1 MNKLNQIKFKLPLMM
16 ALLLIIPMSV
26 VGILSYNETK
36 VLEHAVVDKEVM
48 EGLDPKFEKIFLEY
62 EDIISE
68 LAKLEEMNYQNYNF
82 PSETRE
88 GITNMPTLNDPAKT
102 YFYETFLTEKE
113 SQHEYL
119 LNTYLATQNGEFYL
133 SNIPPEEVD
142 LKEFDPRQRE
152 WYIEAEAADGNVI
165 WTQPYM
171 DTGTGKSTIT
181 LAKALIDGN
190 DNIIGVVGL
199 DFDMQ
204 KLAILVRLEVLKTAS
219 IVGGI
224 SLVIGIILVFLFVR
238 RFNRDLA
245 QVKFGMDKLA
255 AGDLTVETI
264 ETRKEDEL
272 GQLIIGFNGMVRNLK
287 ELVTNVIKTSEQVA
301 ASSEQLNANSEE
313 TSRATEHITLSIQEV
328 SSGAEDQLSSM
339 QESMSLVRK
348 TLLDVQQIQETTQAV
363 TDTSQHGSVQ
373 AKQGQ
378 EMINQ
383 TIEQMQVISQ
393 NTSNTSSIIN
403 DLDIK
408 SKEIEKILTI
418 INDIADQTN
427 LLALNAAIEAA
438 RAGEHGKGFAV
449 VADQVRKLAEQS
461 SESTNQISHIIGEI
475 QSYTGKAVDSMEI
488 GEKAVDRGT
497 EFVNTAGQT
506 FTDISASIDEI
517 VQKMKKVSQAILKIS
532 ANTDDLVE
540 SMENVSTISERTSN
554 FTQEV
559 AGATEQQTASME
571 EVAAAT
577 RVLADMALELQNLA
591 SEFKI

>member
-1 MNKLNQIKFKLPLMM
+1 MSKLNQIKVKLPLMM

-26 VGILSYNETK
+26 VGLLSYNETK

-48 EGLDPKFEKIFLEY
+48 ENLDPKFEKIFLEY
-62 EDIISE
+62 EGIISS
-68 LAKLEEMNYQNYNF
+68 LAGLEEMNYQGYSF
-82 PSETRE
+82 PTEIKD
-88 GITNMPTLNDPAKT
+88 GITNMPSVNDPVKT
-102 YFYETFLTEKE
+102 TFYEKFLTEEENK
-113 SQHEYL
+113 HDYL
-119 LNTYLATQNGEFYL
+119 LNTYIATLDGEFYL
-133 SNIPPEEVD
+133 SNIPPKEVD
-142 LKEFDPRQRE
+142 LTEFDPRERE
-152 WYIEAEAADGNVI
+152 WYTKAEAAAGEVI

-181 LAKALIDGN
+181 LAKAMTDSNGS
-190 DNIIGVVGL
+190 IIGVVGL

-224 SLVIGIILVFLFVR
+224 ALVIGIILVFLFVR

-245 QVKFGMDKLA
+245 QVQVGMEKLA
-255 AGDLTVETI
+255 EGDLTVETI
-264 ETRKEDEL
+264 DTKQQDEL
-272 GQLIIGFNGMVRNLK
+272 GQLIHGFNRMVRNLRD
-287 ELVTNVIKTSEQVA
+287 LVTNVIKTSEQVA

-313 TSRATEHITLSIQEV
+313 TSKATEHITLSIQEV
-328 SSGAEDQLSSM
+328 SSGAEDQLTSM
-339 QESMSLVRK
+339 QKSMEFVRK
-348 TLLDVQQIQETTQAV
+348 TLLDVHQIQESTHSV
-363 TDTSQHGSVQ
+363 TEASQIGSIQ

-383 TIEQMQVISQ
+383 TIEQMQVINQ
-393 NTSNTSSIIN
+393 NTRNTSTIIN

-461 SESTNQISHIIGEI
+461 SESTSQISQIIGEI
-475 QSYTGKAVDSMEI
+475 QSYTGKAVDSMEV
-488 GEKAVDRGT
+488 GEKAVDKGT
-497 EFVNTAGQT
+497 KFVNTAGES
-506 FTDISASIDEI
+506 FTEISTSIDGI
-517 VQKMKKVSQAILKIS
+517 VQKMEGVAQAISKIS

-540 SMENVSTISERTSN
+540 SMENVSSISERTSN

-559 AGATEQQTASME
+559 AGATEEQTASMQ
-571 EVAAAT
+571 EVASAT
-577 RVLADMALELQNLA
+577 RVLADMALELQHLA
-591 SEFKI
+591 SQFKI

>member
-1 MNKLNQIKFKLPLMM
+1 MNKLKQIKVKLPLMM

-26 VGILSYNETK
+26 VGLLSYNETK

-48 EGLDPKFEKIFLEY
+48 ENLDPTFKKIFLEY
-62 EDIISE
+62 EGIISS
-68 LAKLEEMNYQNYNF
+68 LAELEEMDHQAYRF
-82 PSETRE
+82 PDETTS
-88 GITNMPTLNDPAKT
+88 GITNMPSVNNPVKT
-102 YFYETFLTEKE
+102 TFYEKFLTEKE

-119 LNTYLATQNGEFYL
+119 LNTYLATLDGEFYL
-133 SNIPPEEVD
+133 SNIPPKEVD
-142 LKEFDPRQRE
+142 LTEFDPRQRD
-152 WYIEAEAADGNVI
+152 WYTQAMDASGEVI

-181 LAKALIDGN
+181 LAKAMTDGN
-190 DNIIGVVGL
+190 GKITGVVGL

-224 SLVIGIILVFLFVR
+224 SLVIGFILVFLFVR

-245 QVKFGMDKLA
+245 QVQVGMEKLA
-255 AGDLTVETI
+255 AGDLTVEAI
-264 ETRKEDEL
+264 ETKNQDEL
-272 GQLIIGFNGMVRNLK
+272 GQLIIGFNRMVKNLK

-313 TSRATEHITLSIQEV
+313 TSKATEHITLSIQEV
-328 SSGAEDQLSSM
+328 STGAEDQLTSM
-339 QESMSLVRK
+339 QGSMEFVRK
-348 TLLDVQQIQETTQAV
+348 TLLDVQQIQESTQAV
-363 TDTSQHGSVQ
+363 TDASQDGSVQ

-393 NTSNTSSIIN
+393 NTRNTSTIIN
-403 DLDIK
+403 DLDMK

-461 SESTNQISHIIGEI
+461 SNSTNQISQIIGEI
-475 QSYTGKAVDSMEI
+475 QSYTGKAVDSMGI
-488 GEKAVDRGT
+488 GEKAVDKGT
-497 EFVNTAGQT
+497 EFVNIAGET
-506 FTDISASIDEI
+506 FTEISTTIDEI
-517 VQKMKKVSQAILKIS
+517 VHKMEGVAGAISKIS
-532 ANTDDLVE
+532 TNTDDLVE
-540 SMENVSTISERTSN
+540 SMENVSSISERTSN

-559 AGATEQQTASME
+559 AGATEEQTASMQ